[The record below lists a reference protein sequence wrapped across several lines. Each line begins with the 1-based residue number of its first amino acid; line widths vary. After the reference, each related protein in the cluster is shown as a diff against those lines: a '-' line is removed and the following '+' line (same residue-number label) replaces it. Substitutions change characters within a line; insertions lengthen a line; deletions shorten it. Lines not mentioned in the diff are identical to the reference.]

1 MNTRAVAGAEPTGT
15 GIYAICIAC
24 GEGKERFQAR
34 CRHCGFTPATELE
47 MARSL
52 LLSVFADVGD
62 DYLGLMPDDASDIQA
77 RVRNGTYAF
86 DEGQVA
92 RILAHLGTP
101 EAKPSALD
109 LVHTVAWIVMPI
121 ALGLFALS
129 YLVFFRQ

>member
-1 MNTRAVAGAEPTGT
+1 MSTRAVAEPKGT

-24 GEGKERFQAR
+24 GEGKKRFQAR
-34 CRHCGFTPATELE
+34 CKQCGFTPATELE

-62 DYLGLMPDDASDIQA
+62 DYLGLTPDTASAIQV
-77 RVRNGTYAF
+77 RVRNGTHVF
-86 DEGQVA
+86 DEERVA
-92 RILAHLGTP
+92 SILAHLRTP

-109 LVHTVAWIVMPI
+109 LVHTIAWIVVPI